1 MKNSVKQKKHQF
13 PEFIVRKYFSFVPV
27 SYKRTGTQDSKAK
40 LSSHDIKVVYLWVGI
55 AGKCRHISGG
65 HFSPLQQ
72 YLFTFHCF
80 TVEIPRLVNTTP
92 SYHF

>member
-1 MKNSVKQKKHQF
+1 MKNSVKQKKDQF
-13 PEFIVRKYFSFVPV
+13 PEFIFSLLSLTV

-65 HFSPLQQ
+65 RFSPVQQ

-92 SYHF
+92 SYHL